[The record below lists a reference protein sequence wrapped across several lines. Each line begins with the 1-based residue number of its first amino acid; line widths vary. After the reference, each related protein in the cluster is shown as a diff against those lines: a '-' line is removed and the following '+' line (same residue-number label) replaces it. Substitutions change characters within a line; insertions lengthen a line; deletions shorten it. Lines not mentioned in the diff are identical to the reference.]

1 MVLGGCWYVLVTTR
15 FSCLTLAGC
24 RVMGLP
30 YVKPKCQSW
39 ISYVLRHITGVGE
52 WFLQAT
58 ITNIYSSQREPKGT
72 MQDTNRS

>member
-24 RVMGLP
+24 RVMGLS
-30 YVKPKCQSW
+30 YVKPKYQSW
-39 ISYVLRHITGVGE
+39 ISDVLRHITGVGR

-58 ITNIYSSQREPKGT
+58 ITNIYSSHAR
-72 MQDTNRS
+72 

>member
-24 RVMGLP
+24 CVMGLP
-30 YVKPKCQSW
+30 YVKPKYHSW
-39 ISYVLRHITGVGE
+39 ISYVLRHITGGGE

-58 ITNIYSSQREPKGT
+58 ITNIHTSQLEPKGT
-72 MQDTNRS
+72 MQDRYRS